1 MFFEELVARFY
12 GKVGS
17 GFMGRSNVPL
27 HNSSF
32 FRDERNIPIGVRG
45 LQFRVGLDSLGEVNR
60 DRADL
65 RMRHVCRLPVQDE
78 KN

>member
-1 MFFEELVARFY
+1 
-12 GKVGS
+12 
-17 GFMGRSNVPL
+17 
-27 HNSSF
+27 
-32 FRDERNIPIGVRG
+32 

>member
-12 GKVGS
+12 GEVGR
-17 GFMGRSNVPL
+17 GFVGRSDVAL

-32 FRDERNIPIGVRG
+32 FRDERNIPIGVGG

-60 DRADL
+60 DWADL
-65 RMRHVCRLPVQDE
+65 RMRHVCRLPVQNE